1 MMRILTVALVA
12 VSMLALAGVAQAEDG
27 RPSQS
32 TLTAMG
38 LSGMQVMSDSQALEV
53 RGMGYYQPYNKKGVA
68 IAYGKSYAHVSGK
81 GASAGSK
88 DGFYA
93 EGHHV
98 AGGAHGSHA
107 KIVVVKKKG
116 RRGGGGNNG
125 PQAYTNG
132 GGGGKKRGGKVH
144 VKAVKVSA
152 GGYSFAYTK

>member
-12 VSMLALAGVAQAEDG
+12 ISMVTLAGVAQADQS

-32 TLTAMG
+32 TLSAMG

-68 IAYGKSYAHVSGK
+68 IAYGKSYAHVQGK

-93 EGHHV
+93 EGRHV
-98 AGGAHGSHA
+98 AGGKHGSKA
-107 KIVVVKKKG
+107 KIVIVVKKGK
-116 RRGGGGNNG
+116 RHGGGG
-125 PQAYTNG
+125 PQPYAG
-132 GGGGKKRGGKVH
+132 GGGGGGHKGGKK
-144 VKAVKVSA
+144 VKSVTVYA
-152 GGYSFAYTK
+152 GGYSVAYTK